1 MVNFSSFNSTLSP
14 YRLFTQ
20 IFASSRLTICK
31 KVLDEKFFRLSFFV
45 LLSYSLKKDYSL
57 PELCTHFP
65 KFFSLPD
72 TIGPDYVSLITITR
86 LQSGKKGRFINLFFL
101 LFLHFSESPRKT
113 GFFFLRARQIE
124 NYHVFSKRTN
134 IQEEQLRIFSHS
146 SFLHRPSEQEGKW
159 WAKKATGNKKTTAI
173 IKMTYSMDGFRYN
186 FRLTFFLI
194 NYRLVW
200 PLLWQHNRESKTK
213 RTTKNVRHIKVSRCG
228 MVEYLATQHTFEHG
242 IHLLYSINFLPIPK
256 YHH

>member
-1 MVNFSSFNSTLSP
+1 MVNFSSFNSTLSS

-45 LLSYSLKKDYSL
+45 LLSHSLKKDYSL

-113 GFFFLRARQIE
+113 GFFFLRAVSNRKLPRLFKTHEYTGGAAE
-124 NYHVFSKRTN
+124 NFFALVLPPSSLGAGGQVVSKEGNGQQKNHRNNKNDLYHGRFPIQFSTDVFSN
-134 IQEEQLRIFSHS
+134 
-146 SFLHRPSEQEGKW
+146 
-159 WAKKATGNKKTTAI
+159 
-173 IKMTYSMDGFRYN
+173 
-186 FRLTFFLI
+186 
-194 NYRLVW
+194 
-200 PLLWQHNRESKTK
+200 
-213 RTTKNVRHIKVSRCG
+213 
-228 MVEYLATQHTFEHG
+228 
-242 IHLLYSINFLPIPK
+242 
-256 YHH
+256 